1 MFSLARAPAPVPGPR
16 TLTTMQALNEAL
28 DLAMERD
35 GRVFA
40 IGQGALPPLSLFGAT
55 QNLLEKYGPDRIVE
69 SPLSE
74 NAMTGVAVGAALMGR
89 RPVLFHIR
97 ADFALLGLEQLFNN
111 AAKMAFLS
119 KGARPVPLVVRL
131 YVGRGW
137 GQGPA
142 HGRSLEAL
150 FAAEPGLKVV
160 MPSDPASAKGL
171 LLASIEDP
179 NPVVFI
185 EHRWLHFLDGPVP
198 EGYWT
203 EPLDGPKL
211 RRRGSDV
218 TIVGTS
224 WMLRE
229 SRRAAEALAGAGVS
243 CEVIDLAVLRPF
255 RPEMILDSV
264 RRTGRLIVA
273 DTGWTTLGMGSEI
286 VATVTERAF
295 GALRRAP
302 VRIGQ
307 PDRPTPS
314 APALAAEHYPTALT
328 VFDAAARLVDAAPE
342 RVAAARAALAAETAG
357 QPADLPHPDVR
368 APF

>member
-1 MFSLARAPAPVPGPR
+1 MFSLAPAPAPR

-35 GRVFA
+35 ERVFA
-40 IGQGALPPLSLFGAT
+40 IGQGALPPLGLFGAT
-55 QNLLEKYGPDRIVE
+55 QGLLEKYGPDRIIE
-69 SPLSE
+69 SPLAE
-74 NAMTGVAVGAALMGR
+74 AGMTGVAVGAALMGR

-119 KGARPVPLVVRL
+119 KGARSVPLVVRL

-171 LLASIEDP
+171 LLAAIEDP

-185 EHRWLHFLDGPVP
+185 EHRWLHYMDAPVP
-198 EGYWT
+198 DGYWT

-229 SRRAAEALAGAGVS
+229 SLRAAEALAGAGVS

-255 RPEMILDSV
+255 RPETILDSV

-286 VATVTERAF
+286 VATVTEQAF

-314 APALAAEHYPTALT
+314 APALAAEHFPTALT
-328 VFDAAARLVDAAPE
+328 VFDAAARLVEAAPE
-342 RVAAARAALAAETAG
+342 RVAAARAGLEAETAG
-357 QPADLPHPDVR
+357 QPVDLPRPDVR